1 MKKLLMLAL
10 TTASFNIYA
19 ADINLL
25 CKGSLISALKI
36 EIPKLEEYETEF
48 LLNVDTVKNVALFRK
63 SKPYGEI
70 NFDWGCSILP
80 SEDFRKVCGY
90 SAPIK
95 VIISDNEILHSY
107 KDETLNNFREFKLNR
122 FSGLF
127 NSKSSINT
135 AHKSRRE
142 LQGEFICSVVDKKF

>member
-1 MKKLLMLAL
+1 MLAL

-25 CKGSLISALKI
+25 CKGMLISTQILNSIPKI
-36 EIPKLEEYETEF
+36 EKYESEF
-48 LLNVDTVKNVALFRK
+48 LLNIDTVKNVAIFSR

-70 NFDWGCSILP
+70 DSDWGCSILLT
-80 SEDFRKVCGY
+80 EDHHKVCGY

-95 VIISDNEILHSY
+95 VIISENEILHSY
-107 KDETLNNFREFKLNR
+107 RDDTPNNFRGFKLNR

-127 NSKSSINT
+127 NSKGSINRS
-135 AHKSRRE
+135 HNHRSD